1 MNSARIS
8 KQVDR
13 PGLWFRFYNGAW
25 SSTFPR
31 EPGYG
36 IYYDETLLAQQDKD
50 FGLVIWGG
58 LPFTIKLR
66 SKFDIWESSSG
77 AYQMHRLGRLLSI
90 DDFEI
95 ADNTN
100 YKKQRLM
107 YEISKN
113 Y

>member
-13 PGLWFRFYNGAW
+13 PGLWFQFYNGTW
-25 SSTFPR
+25 SNTFPR

-36 IYYDETLLAQQDKD
+36 IYYDGTPLGQQDRD
-50 FGLVIWGG
+50 FDLVIYDDRP
-58 LPFTIKLR
+58 LIIKLK
-66 SKFDIWESSSG
+66 SKFQRLESSSDQV
-77 AYQMHRLGRLLSI
+77 YRIGRLLSI

-95 ADNTN
+95 VDNTN
-100 YKKQRLM
+100 YKKKRSM

>member
-36 IYYDETLLAQQDKD
+36 IYYDGIPIAQHDKE
-50 FGLVIWGG
+50 FWLVIFDEH
-58 LPFTIKLR
+58 PFTIKLK
-66 SKFDIWESSSG
+66 SKFQRLVSTGE
-77 AYQMHRLGRLLSI
+77 AYSVGRLLSI

-95 ADNTN
+95 VENRN